1 MPGPIIRRCRYA
13 QKSPPQ
19 SPTANRLARCSQSV
33 MVPIGNR
40 SQAICGP
47 IVPVMVTVG
56 TALMEIRENRLYRS
70 EFKTFEEYC
79 QSKWGFSRQFANK
92 TIESS
97 GIASGL
103 ETIVSISNGATAEQF
118 VKVFC
123 ADHPQVSVCP
133 KKAATITHSGSAGDR
148 RQSITATTGNRSQAI
163 YGPVSGVLTNQT
175 IPLNR
180 AVRLLRL
187 KGNSP

>member
-1 MPGPIIRRCRYA
+1 MSVNLTKEVLTNA
-13 QKSPPQ
+13 EFSQLQ
-19 SPTANRLARCSQSV
+19 SLELVIERGKKMFV
-33 MVPIGNR
+33 E
-40 SQAICGP
+40 
-47 IVPVMVTVG
+47 VG
-56 TALMEIRENRLYRS
+56 TALMEIRVKRLYRGK
-70 EFKTFEEYC
+70 FDTFEEYC

-133 KKAATITHSGSAGDR
+133 KRPPQSPTADRLAIGVNLSR
-148 RQSITATTGNRSQAI
+148 RQPETAHRRFMGRC
-163 YGPVSGVLTNQT
+163 PVS
-175 IPLNR
+175 
-180 AVRLLRL
+180 
-187 KGNSP
+187 

>member
-79 QSKWGFSRQFANK
+79 QSKWGFNRRNAYQL
-92 TIESS
+92 IEAAGISS
-97 GIASGL
+97 EMCA
-103 ETIVSISNGATAEQF
+103 VAHISNGATAEQF

-133 KKAATITHSGSAGDR
+133 KRPPQSPTADRLAIGVNLSR
-148 RQSITATTGNRSQAI
+148 RQPETAHRRFMGRC
-163 YGPVSGVLTNQT
+163 PVS
-175 IPLNR
+175 
-180 AVRLLRL
+180 
-187 KGNSP
+187 